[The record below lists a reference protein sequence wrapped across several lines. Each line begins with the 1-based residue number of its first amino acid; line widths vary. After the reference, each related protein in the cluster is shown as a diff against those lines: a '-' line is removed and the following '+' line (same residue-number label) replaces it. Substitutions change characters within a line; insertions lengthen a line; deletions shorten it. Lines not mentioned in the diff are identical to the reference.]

1 MEDWL
6 YWIYINA
13 PIFFMILVVLAIAL
27 PTLFIWFWKKK
38 VPKPARTL
46 FWCAVKGYAPLLLV
60 HDSGRADIVAIKER
74 KAEGIVET
82 STGTFKIL
90 PRYAPLMSEEE
101 IEKVGDPS
109 EKERVEILKDV
120 SGKKIQI
127 GKRQF
132 TLDFSHWMAKRSWL
146 IGMPT
151 PLFVGYTGSL
161 CILNPEA
168 LALFEAG
175 DLKIETGEGTLF
187 NPKNVRGKSEDDA
200 VQPLMLLDP
209 RKIGK
214 FIYSHFDTSQIAGV
228 IQAAEERVRIGLG
241 ASAKK
246 FLLIFA
252 VVIVVMLVI
261 VGIMYLP
268 KLLQGVA

>member
-1 MEDWL
+1 MDQWL

-13 PIFFMILVVLAIAL
+13 PIFFMLLMVLCICL
-27 PTLFIWFWKKK
+27 PIIFIWFWKKK
-38 VPKPARTL
+38 LPKPARTL

-82 STGTFKIL
+82 TTGTFKIL

-101 IEKVGDPS
+101 IEKIGDPAD
-109 EKERVEILKDV
+109 KERIEILKDV
-120 SGKKIQI
+120 TGKKIQI
-127 GKRQF
+127 GKQQF

-146 IGMPT
+146 LGMPT

-175 DLKIETGEGTLF
+175 DLKIQTVEGTAF
-187 NPKNVRGKSEDDA
+187 NPNNIKNKNEDDA
-200 VQPLMLLDP
+200 VEPLMLLDP

-228 IQAAEERVRIGLG
+228 IQAAEERARLGTG
-241 ASAKK
+241 ASLKK
-246 FLLIFA
+246 FLMIFA
-252 VVIVVMLVI
+252 IVIVVMMVI

-268 KLLQGVA
+268 KLLQGVT